1 MSFQKSIDAILDTP
15 KVEALLVFDLDGTVY
30 FEKVP
35 ADTNPA
41 ALEKLPQRILMMY
54 DIIADNFQN
63 CSDFILKFEKKNLYF
78 RKSSDKKGQNFI
90 LAILGD
96 AGINFVSLK
105 LVTNLAMK
113 MMDLDDQIAGEEVAA
128 VDSKKTRSKLT
139 YRGNQVGDDQ
149 NQSDTQK
156 SVKKRS
162 GLTYRGQKL

>member
-1 MSFQKSIDAILDTP
+1 MSLQKSINSILDTP
-15 KVEALLVFDLDGTVY
+15 KVEALLIFDLDGSVY

-35 ADTNPA
+35 ESTNSS

-78 RKSSDKKGQNFI
+78 RKSSDKKGKDFI

-113 MMDLDDQIAGEEVAA
+113 MIELENQPASEEVTTTE
-128 VDSKKTRSKLT
+128 KKNPRSKLT
-139 YRGNQVGDDQ
+139 YRGQQV
-149 NQSDTQK
+149 NTEKPVPQK
-156 SVKKRS
+156 SKKTRS

>member
-1 MSFQKSIDAILDTP
+1 MSLQKSINSILDTP
-15 KVEALLVFDLDGTVY
+15 KVEALLVFDLDGSVY
-30 FEKVP
+30 FEQVP
-35 ADTNPA
+35 ENTNST

-78 RKSSDKKGQNFI
+78 RKSSDKKGKDFI

-113 MMDLDDQIAGEEVAA
+113 MIELEDQPPTEEAA
-128 VDSKKTRSKLT
+128 PTGNKKSKLT
-139 YRGNQVGDDQ
+139 YRGQQINTEKPAGKE
-149 NQSDTQK
+149 S
-156 SVKKRS
+156 KKARS